1 MSRRP
6 HALLSLAVVAVA
18 LTGCS
23 ASTAPA
29 SSPAT
34 SSTPSVPVTID
45 NCGFE
50 LTVERPA
57 ERILTIKSS
66 TTEMLLALGLG
77 DRIIGTAFPDGPVPD
92 QWAVEAADI
101 PVISDFAPAQ
111 EAVLDLEP
119 DFIYAGWE
127 SNLKSD
133 TAGERDA
140 LASLGI
146 GSYVSPSA
154 CKEPGYKP
162 EKLTFDLVFDEI
174 REAGTVFG
182 AEDAAEELVAEQ
194 QGALE
199 ALSPSTDGLT
209 ALWYSSGT
217 DTPYVGA
224 GIGAPQMMLD
234 AAGLTNV
241 AADVNDTWASLGW
254 ESIIDANPDVIVLVD
269 ASWNTAASKIEMLT
283 ANPVTAQLDAVAERR
298 FITVP
303 FAAGEAGVRNVEAV
317 ASILDQLA
325 ALDAR

>member
-1 MSRRP
+1 MSRR
-6 HALLSLAVVAVA
+6 ALAVLSLSLGAVV
-18 LTGCS
+18 LSGCS
-23 ASTAPA
+23 AATAPA
-29 SSPAT
+29 SSPST
-34 SSTPSVPVTID
+34 SSVAPTPVTID

-50 LTVERPA
+50 VTVERPP
-57 ERILTIKSS
+57 ERILTIKST

-77 DRIIGTAFPDGPVPD
+77 DRIIGTAFPDGPVPE
-92 QWAVEAADI
+92 QWAAEAADI

-127 SNLKSD
+127 SNLTSD

-140 LASLGI
+140 LASLGV

-174 REAGTVFG
+174 REAGTVFSAEAA
-182 AEDAAEELVAEQ
+182 AEDLVAEQ
-194 QGALE
+194 QQALA
-199 ALSPSTDGLT
+199 ALSPSTAGLT

-224 GIGAPQMMLD
+224 GIGAPQMMLQ

-241 AADVNDTWASLGW
+241 AADVADTWASLGW

-283 ANPVTAQLDAVAERR
+283 ANPVTAQLSAVAERR

-317 ASILDQLA
+317 RSILDQLA